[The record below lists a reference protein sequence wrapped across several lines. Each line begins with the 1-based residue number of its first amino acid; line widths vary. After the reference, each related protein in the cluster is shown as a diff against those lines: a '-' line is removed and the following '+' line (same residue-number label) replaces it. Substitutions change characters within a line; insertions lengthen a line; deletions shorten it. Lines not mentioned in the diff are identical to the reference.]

1 MDRQQIS
8 RLAHAHHPIA
18 APLADESVARLLDR
32 ALAGR
37 ESGRML
43 DLGCGEGAWL
53 LRALA
58 ARPQWRAI
66 GVDLDAEALT
76 RARESATALGVV
88 RRIGLHHLDARE
100 FTARESA
107 ARQSA
112 ARESAARSSVD
123 QGSSWGSASREQFDL
138 VLCVG
143 ATHAFDGLLPTL
155 AAARELLAPGG
166 RLLVG
171 EGFWEREPSQAALDG
186 LGAARGDFAD
196 LATTTDRVVADGWTP
211 VYGHVS
217 TAQEW
222 DDYEFSWTG
231 SLAEWVLDH
240 PDHPGA
246 AAAREAADRH
256 RAEWLRGYRGTL
268 GFVTYLLRRD

>member
-18 APLADESVARLLDR
+18 APLADGSVARLLDR
-32 ALAGR
+32 AMAGT
-37 ESGRML
+37 EQGRAL

-58 ARPQWRAI
+58 AGPGWRAV
-66 GVDLDAEALT
+66 GVDLDAAALT
-76 RARESATALGVV
+76 RARESAAALGVA

-100 FTARESA
+100 FTAE
-107 ARQSA
+107 
-112 ARESAARSSVD
+112 EP
-123 QGSSWGSASREQFDL
+123 FDL

-143 ATHAFDGLLPTL
+143 ATHAFGGLLPTL

-171 EGFWEREPSQAALDG
+171 EGFWQREPSGAALDG
-186 LGAARGDFAD
+186 LGAAREDFAD
-196 LATTTDRVVADGWTP
+196 LATTTERVLAEGWTP
-211 VYGHVS
+211 VFGLVS
-217 TAQEW
+217 TEQEW
-222 DDYEFSWTG
+222 DEYEFAWTG
-231 SLAEWVLDH
+231 SLAEWALDH
-240 PDHPGA
+240 PDHPDA

-256 RAEWLRGYRGTL
+256 RTGWLHGYRGTL

>member
-32 ALAGR
+32 ATAGR
-37 ESGRML
+37 EDGRAL

-53 LRALA
+53 IRALA
-58 ARPQWRAI
+58 ARPGWRAV
-66 GVDLDAEALT
+66 GVDLDPGALT
-76 RARESATALGVV
+76 RARETATTLGVV

-100 FTARESA
+100 FTAKEP
-107 ARQSA
+107 
-112 ARESAARSSVD
+112 
-123 QGSSWGSASREQFDL
+123 FDL
-138 VLCVG
+138 MLCVG
-143 ATHAFDGLLPTL
+143 STHAFGGLLPTL

-171 EGFWEREPSQAALDG
+171 DGFWQREPSRAALDG
-186 LGAARGDFAD
+186 LGATRDEFAD
-196 LATTTDRVVADGWTP
+196 LATTTDRVLADGWTP
-211 VYGHVS
+211 VFGHVS
-217 TAQEW
+217 TEREW
-222 DDYEFSWTG
+222 EDYEFAWTG
-231 SLAEWVLDH
+231 ALAEWALDH
-240 PDHPGA
+240 PDHPDA

-256 RAEWLRGYRGTL
+256 RTEWLHGYRGTL

>member
-32 ALAGR
+32 ALAGQ
-37 ESGRML
+37 ESGRAL

-53 LRALA
+53 LRTLA
-58 ARPQWRAI
+58 ARPGWRAV

-76 RARESATALGVV
+76 RARETATALGVV

-100 FTARESA
+100 FTAE
-107 ARQSA
+107 
-112 ARESAARSSVD
+112 EP
-123 QGSSWGSASREQFDL
+123 FDL

-155 AAARELLAPGG
+155 AVARELLAPGG

-171 EGFWEREPSQAALDG
+171 EGFWEREPSRAALDG
-186 LGAARGDFAD
+186 LGAVREDFAD
-196 LATTTDRVVADGWTP
+196 LATTTDRVLAEGWTP
-211 VYGHVS
+211 VYAHVT
-217 TAQEW
+217 TAREW
-222 DDYEFSWTG
+222 DDYEFSWAG

-240 PDHPGA
+240 PEHPGA

-256 RAEWLRGYRGTL
+256 RTEWLHGYRGTL

>member
-43 DLGCGEGAWL
+43 DLGCGEGSWL

-58 ARPQWRAI
+58 ARPGWRAV
-66 GVDLDAEALT
+66 GVDVDAAALT
-76 RARESATALGVV
+76 RAWESATTLGLV
-88 RRIGLHHLDARE
+88 RRIGLHHQDVRE
-100 FTARESA
+100 FTA
-107 ARQSA
+107 
-112 ARESAARSSVD
+112 V
-123 QGSSWGSASREQFDL
+123 GPFDL

-166 RLLVG
+166 LLLVG
-171 EGFWEREPSQAALDG
+171 EGFWEREPSPAALDG
-186 LGAARGDFAD
+186 LGAAREDFAD
-196 LATTTDRVVADGWTP
+196 LATTTDRVLADGWTP

-217 TAQEW
+217 TVREW

-231 SLAEWVLDH
+231 SLAEWALDH
-240 PDHPGA
+240 PDHPDA

-256 RAEWLRGYRGTL
+256 RAEWLHGYRGTL

>member
-18 APLADESVARLLDR
+18 APLTDESVARILAR
-32 ALAGR
+32 ATAGTER
-37 ESGRML
+37 GRAL

-58 ARPQWRAI
+58 ANPGWQAV
-66 GVDLDAEALT
+66 GVDLDAAALT
-76 RARESATALGVV
+76 KARETATALGVV

-100 FTARESA
+100 FTASEP
-107 ARQSA
+107 
-112 ARESAARSSVD
+112 
-123 QGSSWGSASREQFDL
+123 FDL

-143 ATHAFDGLLPTL
+143 ATHAFGGLLPTL
-155 AAARELLAPGG
+155 AAARGLLAPGG

-171 EGFWEREPSQAALDG
+171 EGFWQREPSQAALDG
-186 LGAARGDFAD
+186 LGGAAREDYAD
-196 LATTTDRVVADGWTP
+196 LATTTDRVQADGWTP
-211 VYGHVS
+211 VFGYVS
-217 TAQEW
+217 SEQEW

-231 SLAEWVLDH
+231 SLAQWALEH
-240 PDHPGA
+240 PDHPDA

-256 RAEWLRGYRGTL
+256 RTEWLRGYRGTF

>member
-1 MDRQQIS
+1 MDRQQLS

-18 APLADESVARLLDR
+18 APLADGSVARLLDR
-32 ALAGR
+32 ALAGQ
-37 ESGRML
+37 ESGRAL
-43 DLGCGEGAWL
+43 DLGCGEGTWL

-58 ARPQWRAI
+58 GRPGWRAV

-76 RARESATALGVV
+76 RARETATALGVV

-100 FTARESA
+100 FTAKEP
-107 ARQSA
+107 
-112 ARESAARSSVD
+112 
-123 QGSSWGSASREQFDL
+123 FDL

-186 LGAARGDFAD
+186 LGAVREDFAD
-196 LATTTDRVVADGWTP
+196 LATTTDRVLADGWTP

-217 TAQEW
+217 TAREW
-222 DDYEFSWTG
+222 DDYEFSWAG
-231 SLAEWVLDH
+231 SLAEWALDH
-240 PDHPGA
+240 PDDPGA
-246 AAAREAADRH
+246 VAAREAADRH
-256 RAEWLRGYRGTL
+256 RAEWLHGYRGML

>member
-1 MDRQQIS
+1 MDRQHIS

-32 ALAGR
+32 AMAGAER
-37 ESGRML
+37 GRAL

-58 ARPQWRAI
+58 AGPGWRAV
-66 GVDLDAEALT
+66 GVDLDAAALT
-76 RARESATALGVV
+76 RAREAATALGVV
-88 RRIGLHHLDARE
+88 RRIGLHHSDARE
-100 FTARESA
+100 FTAKEP
-107 ARQSA
+107 
-112 ARESAARSSVD
+112 
-123 QGSSWGSASREQFDL
+123 FDL

-143 ATHAFDGLLPTL
+143 ATHAFDGLAPTL
-155 AAARELLAPGG
+155 AAARGLLAPGG

-171 EGFWEREPSQAALDG
+171 EGFWQREPSRPALDG
-186 LGAARGDFAD
+186 LGAAREDFAD
-196 LATTTDRVVADGWTP
+196 LATTTDRVLADGWTP
-211 VYGHVS
+211 VFGHVS
-217 TAQEW
+217 TEQEW
-222 DDYEFSWTG
+222 DEYEFSWTG
-231 SLAEWVLDH
+231 SLAEWALDR

-256 RAEWLRGYRGTL
+256 RTGWLHGYRGTL

>member
-18 APLADESVARLLDR
+18 APLSDGSVARLLDR
-32 ALAGR
+32 ATAGTD
-37 ESGRML
+37 EGRAL

-58 ARPQWRAI
+58 ARPRWQAV
-66 GVDLDAEALT
+66 GVDVDAAALT

-88 RRIGLHHLDARE
+88 RRIGLHHVDARE
-100 FTARESA
+100 FTAKEP
-107 ARQSA
+107 
-112 ARESAARSSVD
+112 
-123 QGSSWGSASREQFDL
+123 FDL

-143 ATHAFDGLLPTL
+143 ATHAFGGLLPTL
-155 AAARELLAPGG
+155 AAARALLAPGG

-171 EGFWEREPSQAALDG
+171 DGFWQRDPSPEALDG
-186 LGAARGDFAD
+186 LGAAREDFAD
-196 LATTTDRVVADGWTP
+196 LAGTTDQVLADGWTP
-211 VYGHVS
+211 VFGHVS
-217 TAQEW
+217 TEQEW

-231 SLAEWVLDH
+231 ALAEWAIDH
-240 PDHPGA
+240 PDHPDA
-246 AAAREAADRH
+246 ATAREAADRH
-256 RAEWLRGYRGTL
+256 RAEWLHGYRGTL

>member
-8 RLAHAHHPIA
+8 RLAHARHPVA

-32 ALAGR
+32 ATAGTER
-37 ESGRML
+37 GRAL

-53 LRALA
+53 LRTLA
-58 ARPQWRAI
+58 ARPNWRAV
-66 GVDLDAEALT
+66 GVDLDAAALT
-76 RARESATALGVV
+76 RARETATALGVV
-88 RRIGLHHLDARE
+88 RRIGLHHVDVRE
-100 FTARESA
+100 F
-107 ARQSA
+107 
-112 ARESAARSSVD
+112 SSL
-123 QGSSWGSASREQFDL
+123 EPFDV

-143 ATHAFDGLLPTL
+143 ATHAFGGLLPTL

-171 EGFWEREPSQAALDG
+171 EAFWQCEPSQPALDG
-186 LGAARGDFAD
+186 LGAAREDFAD
-196 LATTTDRVVADGWTP
+196 LATTTDRVLADGWTP
-211 VYGHVS
+211 VFGHVS
-217 TAQEW
+217 SEQEW

-231 SLAEWVLDH
+231 SLAEWALDH
-240 PDHPGA
+240 PDHPDA

-256 RAEWLRGYRGTL
+256 RTEWLHGYRGTL

>member
-8 RLAHAHHPIA
+8 RLAHARHPIA

-32 ALAGR
+32 AMAGTEQGLA
-37 ESGRML
+37 L

-58 ARPQWRAI
+58 AGPGWRAV
-66 GVDLDAEALT
+66 GVDLDAAALT
-76 RARESATALGVV
+76 RAREVATALGVV

-100 FTARESA
+100 F
-107 ARQSA
+107 
-112 ARESAARSSVD
+112 SSKE
-123 QGSSWGSASREQFDL
+123 RFDL

-143 ATHAFDGLLPTL
+143 ATHAFDGLPATL
-155 AAARELLAPGG
+155 AAARELLCPGG

-171 EGFWEREPSQAALDG
+171 EGFWQREPSRAALDG
-186 LGAARGDFAD
+186 LGAEREDFAD
-196 LATTTDRVVADGWTP
+196 LATTTDRVLADGWTP
-211 VYGHVS
+211 LFGHVS
-217 TAQEW
+217 TEQEW

-231 SLAEWVLDH
+231 SLAEWALDH

-256 RAEWLRGYRGTL
+256 RTGWLHGYRGTL
-268 GFVTYLLRRD
+268 GFVTYLLRRDRGE

>member
-32 ALAGR
+32 AMAGAER
-37 ESGRML
+37 GRAL
-43 DLGCGEGAWL
+43 DLGCSEGAWL

-58 ARPQWRAI
+58 AGPGWRAV
-66 GVDLDAEALT
+66 GVDLDAAALT
-76 RARESATALGVV
+76 RAREAATALGVV
-88 RRIGLHHLDARE
+88 RRIGLHHSDARE
-100 FTARESA
+100 FTAKEP
-107 ARQSA
+107 
-112 ARESAARSSVD
+112 
-123 QGSSWGSASREQFDL
+123 FDL

-143 ATHAFDGLLPTL
+143 ATHAFDGLAPTL
-155 AAARELLAPGG
+155 AAARGLLAPGG

-171 EGFWEREPSQAALDG
+171 EGFWQREPSRAALDG
-186 LGAARGDFAD
+186 LGAAREDFAD
-196 LATTTDRVVADGWTP
+196 LATTTDRVLADGWTP
-211 VYGHVS
+211 VFGHVS
-217 TAQEW
+217 TEQEW
-222 DDYEFSWTG
+222 DEYEFSWTG
-231 SLAEWVLDH
+231 SLAEWALDR

-256 RAEWLRGYRGTL
+256 RAGWLHGYRGTL